1 MCVCMYYQDLTC
13 LVLYAGAY
21 EWFMCSCYTSCTCNC
36 NAQFIRVSA
45 RKLHVHLQTVMVHVQ
60 YIKLPLSSSNFS
72 RDTQILMPN
81 MKKTALQ
88 VSAAFGHAHFASYTQ
103 CTILRTLAISACHR
117 LFIYTLFLPII
128 NRWKCEHHH
137 HCLSSMDTS
146 VQACASSRCTHMWLP
161 CVHIHRNKHSYI
173 DTIQKQDLELVRP
186 HMGFVWLSRTLQTS
200 PVCISAKH
208 MPH

>member
-1 MCVCMYYQDLTC
+1 MYYRDLTC
-13 LVLYAGAY
+13 LILYAGAY
-21 EWFMCSCYTSCTCNC
+21 EWFMHSCYTSCTCNC

-72 RDTQILMPN
+72 RDTQLLRPN
-81 MKKTALQ
+81 MKNTALQ

-117 LFIYTLFLPII
+117 LFIYTITAHHQSLESASII
-128 NRWKCEHHH
+128 ITACHRWTLRYSYVHHH
-137 HCLSSMDTS
+137 DVPTCGFH
-146 VQACASSRCTHMWLP
+146 VCTYTETN
-161 CVHIHRNKHSYI
+161 IHKYI

-186 HMGFVWLSRTLQTS
+186 HMGFVWLARTLQTS

>member
-1 MCVCMYYQDLTC
+1 
-13 LVLYAGAY
+13 
-21 EWFMCSCYTSCTCNC
+21 
-36 NAQFIRVSA
+36 
-45 RKLHVHLQTVMVHVQ
+45 MVHVQ

-72 RDTQILMPN
+72 RDTQLLRPN
-81 MKKTALQ
+81 MKNTALQ

-117 LFIYTLFLPII
+117 LFIYTITAHHQSLESASITI
-128 NRWKCEHHH
+128 TACHRWTLRYRHVHHH
-137 HCLSSMDTS
+137 DVPTCGFH
-146 VQACASSRCTHMWLP
+146 VCTYTETN
-161 CVHIHRNKHSYI
+161 IHKYI